1 MSKAAVLRSAPAWT
15 LGTRPVKRFT
25 GVPSPDAQ
33 PVVSLPCW
41 VPQPDAFCA
50 RMTCTGELQPGVGE
64 YALASHYEVCSTAT
78 TEPAFTIPGGRGIG
92 SSK

>member
-1 MSKAAVLRSAPAWT
+1 MSKSAVLRSAPAWT

-25 GVPSPDAQ
+25 GAPARSLSYACSIPEPDAS
-33 PVVSLPCW
+33 VHAWRV
-41 VPQPDAFCA
+41 
-50 RMTCTGELQPGVGE
+50 TGELQPGVGE

-92 SSK
+92 SSE